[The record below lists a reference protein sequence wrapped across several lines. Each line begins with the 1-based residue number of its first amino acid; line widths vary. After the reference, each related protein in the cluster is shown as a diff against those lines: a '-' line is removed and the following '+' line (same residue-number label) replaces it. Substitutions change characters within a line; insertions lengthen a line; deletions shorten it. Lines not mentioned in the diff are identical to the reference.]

1 MSSGLPLDELAGPHS
16 IDDDSGK
23 SSDLCSI
30 CAFPVR
36 AILCNYGSQW
46 RSCRSAPDQHQHRWY
61 SSLITAAVSAASVL
75 IDLAYS
81 PTRSPQSRQQRPSS
95 DTRANLVHHAVAN
108 RHRALAT
115 AVPAL
120 GGLTL
125 PGKLLRDFLNAGPY
139 TATCLRVE
147 SDTMWLKKPY
157 LNRSSSF
164 ESTCDARSSPSRR
177 GQHSGHCNSPAPR
190 TSC

>member
-16 IDDDSGK
+16 INDDSGE

-30 CAFPVR
+30 CCPR
-36 AILCNYGSQW
+36 NYLQLRSQW
-46 RSCRSAPDQHQHRWY
+46 RSCRSAPDQHQHRWRY
-61 SSLITAAVSAASVL
+61 SSLISRCQRRAGA
-75 IDLAYS
+75 D
-81 PTRSPQSRQQRPSS
+81 RSCIFANTLTPEQTTKAEFWHQSQPCAPCRRQTPPRIGHSCA
-95 DTRANLVHHAVAN
+95 RAW
-108 RHRALAT
+108 R
-115 AVPAL
+115 
-120 GGLTL
+120 LTL